1 MNFWAD
7 AKQTQVTWAPGDPRL
22 EALIAGSRFPGLY
35 ALVADGCVLKV
46 GEAGTVRNGKRAPW
60 ASVSAST

>member
-7 AKQTQVTWAPGDPRL
+7 AKQTQVTWAPADPRL

-35 ALVADGCVLKV
+35 ALVADGCVLRSAWPASST
-46 GEAGTVRNGKRAPW
+46 EAACAARW
-60 ASVSAST
+60 ASA